1 MTDKLLPYYNSEL
14 QYLRNMAEEF
24 SELYPHLA
32 GNLRISADAFDDPH
46 VSRLMEAVA
55 FLNART
61 ACKLDD
67 EFPELVDTLLNV
79 IYPHYLMPFPSFSII
94 QLTPGKDMA
103 EPYFVPRNSE
113 LESESFEDNVCRF
126 RTAYPATIYPLE
138 ILEVKIIPQPFVAPT
153 NMSAEN
159 SQSVLQISLRCTGNG
174 TTFSGLQPQSI
185 RFYLNG
191 LIGHIFPLYELIM
204 NNTQSIAL
212 AKKTNDLDPIILNK
226 NVLQPVGF
234 EKDEGLLPYPS
245 RSQLAY
251 RILTEFFAFPNKFFF
266 FDIDLL
272 QCLAKD
278 IGSEFHIFFYLD
290 SRNTDL
296 ERVVNKDS
304 LLLGCTPIVNLFEQK
319 AEPIHYTHNRLEN
332 RVIPDARQ
340 QKHMVIHS
348 IKSVTGIDSN
358 GQKTQINPFYLRKS
372 HSNDNITM
380 FWSSSRRSP
389 FGSERVSDIYLSL
402 TTDRE
407 FLEKKEITLSVEA
420 LCSNGDLPSRLPFG
434 GGQPK
439 FSFIKGPGPLAGVT
453 CIYPPTNIVIHN
465 SEYGHKWRLLSHLNL
480 NQLSISG
487 DDSLSALKEILHLYD
502 NEKDTTFQKF
512 VDGLIKLDVKMGTA
526 RAPRHV
532 DDPSWVDA
540 ICRGLD
546 IHVQFDEALYPGNS
560 CYLFASVL
568 ERFFALYS
576 TINSYTRL
584 SYSVR
589 SRSGVVKKWSPRVG
603 YRYTL

>member
-94 QLTPGKDMA
+94 QLSPGKDMA
-103 EPYFVPRNSE
+103 EPYFVPRDTE
-113 LESESFEDNVCRF
+113 LESEPFEENVCRF
-126 RTAYPATIYPLE
+126 RTSYPTTIYPLE
-138 ILEVKIIPQPFVAPT
+138 IFDAIIIPQPFVAPA

-159 SQSVLQISLRCTGNG
+159 SQAVLQISLRCTGNG
-174 TTFSGLQPQSI
+174 ITFSALQPQSL

-212 AKKTNDLDPIILNK
+212 ARKRNDPNPIILNK
-226 NVLQPVGF
+226 DVLQPVGF
-234 EKDEGLLPYPS
+234 DKDEGLLPYPS
-245 RSQLAY
+245 RSQFAY
-251 RILTEFFAFPNKFFF
+251 RIVTEFFAFPNKFFF

-272 QCLAKD
+272 QSIAGD

-290 SRNTDL
+290 TRNPDL
-296 ERVVNKDS
+296 ERVVNKDAF
-304 LLLGCTPIVNLFEQK
+304 LLGCTPIVNLFYQK
-319 AEPIHYTHNRLEN
+319 AEPILYTHNRLEH

-340 QKHMVIHS
+340 QQHMVVHS
-348 IKSVTGIDSN
+348 IKSVTAIDSS
-358 GQKTQINPFYLRKS
+358 GQKKPINPFYLRKS
-372 HSNDNITM
+372 KSEDEISI

-389 FGSERVSDIYLSL
+389 FGSDRVSDVYLSL
-402 TTDRE
+402 TTDYDS
-407 FLEKKEITLSVEA
+407 LEEKEITLSTET

-439 FSFIKGPGPLAGVT
+439 FNFIKGSGTLGDIA
-453 CIYPPTNIVIHN
+453 CIYPPTNIVVHN
-465 SEYGHKWRLLSHLNL
+465 SEYGHKWRLLAHLNL

-487 DDSLSALKEILHLYD
+487 EGSLEALKEILHLYD
-502 NEKDTTFQKF
+502 NDKDAIFKKF
-512 VDGLIKLDVKMGTA
+512 VDGLIKLDVKRGTA
-526 RAPRHV
+526 RAPQHK

-546 IHVQFDEALYPGNS
+546 IHLQFDEALYPGNS

-568 ERFFALYS
+568 EKFFALYS

-589 SRSGVVKKWSPRVG
+589 SSSGVVKRWSPRVG

>member
-24 SELYPHLA
+24 SEQYPHLA

-79 IYPHYLMPFPSFSII
+79 VYPHYLMPFPSFSVV
-94 QLTPGKDMA
+94 QFSPGKDMT
-103 EPYFVPRNSE
+103 EPYYVPRDTE
-113 LESESFEDNVCRF
+113 LESEPFEENVCRF
-126 RTAYPATIYPLE
+126 RTSYSTTIYPIE
-138 ILEVKIIPQPFVAPT
+138 IFEAKIIPQPYVAPV
-153 NMSAEN
+153 NVDNSN
-159 SQSVLQISLRCTGNG
+159 SQAVLQISLRCTGNG
-174 TTFSGLQPQSI
+174 INFSKLQPQSL

-191 LIGHIFPLYELIM
+191 LMGHIFPLYELIM
-204 NNTQSIAL
+204 NNTHSIAL
-212 AKKTNDLDPIILNK
+212 ARNRNDPAPIILSK
-226 NVLQPVGF
+226 DVLQPVGF
-234 EKDEGLLPYPS
+234 GKDEGLLPYPS
-245 RSQLAY
+245 RSQFAY

-266 FDIDLL
+266 LDLDL
-272 QCLAKD
+272 IQCIAKD
-278 IGSEFHIFFYLD
+278 IGSEFYIFFYLD
-290 SRNTDL
+290 RRNTDL
-296 ERVVNKDS
+296 ERTVNKDAF
-304 LLLGCTPIVNLFEQK
+304 LLGCTPIVNLFEQK
-319 AEPIHYTHNRLEN
+319 AEPIVYTHNRLEH

-340 QKHMVIHS
+340 QKNMVIHS
-348 IKSVTGIDSN
+348 INSVTGLDSN
-358 GQKTQINPFYLRKS
+358 GVKKRINPFYLRKS
-372 HSNDNITM
+372 QTEDDITM

-389 FGSERVSDIYLSL
+389 FGSERVSDVYLSL
-402 TTDRE
+402 TTDTD
-407 FLEKKEITLSVEA
+407 FLEQKEITLSIET

-434 GGQPK
+434 GGHPR
-439 FSFIKGPGPLAGVT
+439 FNFTKGPGPIGGIA
-453 CIYPPTNIVIHN
+453 CIYPPTNIIKHN
-465 SEYGHKWRLLSHLNL
+465 SEYGHKWRLLAHLNL

-487 DDSLSALKEILHLYD
+487 DSSLDALKEILHLYD
-502 NEKDTTFQKF
+502 NDNDSIFKKF
-512 VDGLIKLDVKMGTA
+512 VDGLIKVDIKRGTA
-526 RAPRHV
+526 RAPQHYG
-532 DDPSWVDA
+532 DPSWVDA

-546 IHVQFDEALYPGNS
+546 IHIQFDEALYPGNS

-568 ERFFALYS
+568 EHFFALYA

-589 SRSGVVKKWSPRVG
+589 GRSEVEKRWSPRVG